1 MMFEIRFFG
10 WIRNEIG
17 IPKLLMSE
25 RTVIEALEEIIKSY
39 PQIDKSQLMQSVLF
53 INKKPVVGKQILTIT
68 LKAGDELAI
77 LSPVSGG

>member
-1 MMFEIRFFG
+1 MFEIKFFG

-17 IPKLLMSE
+17 IPRLSMSE
-25 RTVIEALEEIIKSY
+25 RTVIEALEEIIRCY
-39 PQIDKSQLMQSVLF
+39 PQADKSHLMQSFMF
-53 INKKPVVGKQILTIT
+53 INKQPAIGKQRLFIK

>member
-1 MMFEIRFFG
+1 MFEIRFFG

-17 IPKLLMSE
+17 ISKLSMSE
-25 RTVIEALEEIIKSY
+25 RTVIEALEEIIRCY

-53 INKKPVVGKQILTIT
+53 INKKPTIGKQRLFIT

>member
-1 MMFEIRFFG
+1 MFEIKFFG

-17 IPKLLMSE
+17 VPKLTMSQ
-25 RTVIEALEEIIKSY
+25 RTVIEALEEIIKNY
-39 PQIDKSQLMQSVLF
+39 PQIDKSHLMQSILF
-53 INKKPVVGKQILTIT
+53 INMKPIIGKKRLTMI